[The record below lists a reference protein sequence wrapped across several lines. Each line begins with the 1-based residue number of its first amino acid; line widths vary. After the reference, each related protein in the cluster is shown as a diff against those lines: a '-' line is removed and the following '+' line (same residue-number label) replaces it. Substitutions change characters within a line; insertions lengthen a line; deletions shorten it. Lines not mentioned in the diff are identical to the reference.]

1 MFYAFIMLWLISH
14 AYCVLFVVPWVG
26 GVDVYTMWAVH
37 CLSALVSWARLCVS
51 IMLDACMTTDSY
63 ILTVICRCT
72 AYMYFLFFI
81 NFFSIMYLL
90 A

>member
-14 AYCVLFVVPWVG
+14 AYCVLCVVPWVG

-37 CLSALVSWARLCVS
+37 CLSALVSWARLCMS

-63 ILTVICRCT
+63 IHAMICRYT
-72 AYMYFLFFI
+72 AYIYI
-81 NFFSIMYLL
+81 FSIMYLL

>member
-14 AYCVLFVVPWVG
+14 AYCVLCVVPWVG

-51 IMLDACMTTDSY
+51 IMLDASLGY
-63 ILTVICRCT
+63 IRFDPKKIATECLSR
-72 AYMYFLFFI
+72 
-81 NFFSIMYLL
+81 
-90 A
+90 